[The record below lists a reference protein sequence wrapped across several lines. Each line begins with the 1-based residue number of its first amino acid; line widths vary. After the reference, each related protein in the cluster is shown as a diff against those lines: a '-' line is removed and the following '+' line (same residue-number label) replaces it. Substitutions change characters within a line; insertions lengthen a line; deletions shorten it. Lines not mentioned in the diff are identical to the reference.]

1 MAAPVLALV
10 LAASPAVYGV
20 DAARSSVVVHV
31 GKAGLLSFAAG
42 HVHDILATKLEGE
55 VVADA
60 ENLAGSRVSLI
71 FEAAGL
77 RVDEKKEPSGDGPKV
92 QEAMAGPKLL
102 DVARFPTITF
112 ASTAVTGRAAGGS
125 AYDLEVT
132 GDLALHGATQRIKL
146 PVHVEL
152 RDDGLEAKGKLT
164 LKQTAFGLAPIS
176 VAGVVKVKD
185 ELTIEF
191 TIVATRRQH

>member
-1 MAAPVLALV
+1 
-10 LAASPAVYGV
+10 
-20 DAARSSVVVHV
+20 
-31 GKAGLLSFAAG
+31 
-42 HVHDILATKLEGE
+42 
-55 VVADA
+55 
-60 ENLAGSRVSLI
+60 VSLI